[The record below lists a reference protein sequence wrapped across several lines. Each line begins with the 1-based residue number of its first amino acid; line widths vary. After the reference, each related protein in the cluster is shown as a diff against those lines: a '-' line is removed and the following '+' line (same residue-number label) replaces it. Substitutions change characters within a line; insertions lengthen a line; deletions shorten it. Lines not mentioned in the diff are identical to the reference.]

1 MKVLIIEDEKEL
13 LSNILKYLSSEN
25 YICESASDYT
35 TADEKIF
42 VNEYDCIIVD
52 IMLPDGSGLNL
63 LEKIKEKDKN
73 TGIIIISAKNS
84 LDDKLYGLEKG
95 SDDYLTKP
103 FHLSEL
109 NARIKA
115 ILRRRQASG
124 LNLIEVNEI
133 IINMDSEEVFVNN
146 KKVDLTLKEYQLLY
160 FFVLN
165 KNKVIRKQS
174 IVERLWPDEYDFNSY
189 DFIYV
194 HLTNLRKK
202 LTAQGCKDYIKTVYG
217 IGYKFI
223 IEE

>member
-13 LSNILKYLSSEN
+13 LKNILSYLSNEH
-25 YICESASDYT
+25 YLCESASDFN
-35 TADEKIF
+35 TASEKIYL
-42 VNEYDCIIVD
+42 NAYDCVIVD
-52 IMLPDGSGLNL
+52 IMLPDGSGLDL

-84 LDDKLYGLEKG
+84 LDDKLFGLEKG

-115 ILRRRQASG
+115 ILRRRQVSG
-124 LNLIEVNEI
+124 QNIIEVNEI
-133 IINMDSEEVFVNN
+133 RIDLDKEEVYVYNH
-146 KKVDLTLKEYQLLY
+146 KIELTTKEFQLLY
-160 FFVLN
+160 FFLLN
-165 KNKVIRKQS
+165 KNRAIRKQS

-189 DFIYV
+189 DFIYT

-202 LTAQGCKDYIKTVYG
+202 LSNAGANDYIKTVYG

-223 IEE
+223 DE

>member
-13 LSNILKYLSSEN
+13 LSNILKYLGSEN
-25 YICESASDYT
+25 YICESASDYA

-52 IMLPDGSGLNL
+52 IMLPDGSGLDL

-73 TGIIIISAKNS
+73 IGIIIISAKNS
-84 LDDKLYGLEKG
+84 LDDKLYGLDKG

-124 LNLIEVNEI
+124 LNIIEVNEI
-133 IINMDSEEVFVNN
+133 SINLDSEEVFVNE
-146 KKVDLTLKEYQLLY
+146 KKVDLTFKEYQLLY

-202 LTAQGCKDYIKTVYG
+202 LTSTGCKDYIKTVYG

-223 IEE
+223 VEE

>member
-1 MKVLIIEDEKEL
+1 MKILIIEDEKEL
-13 LSNILKYLSSEN
+13 LSNILKYLGSEN
-25 YICESASDYT
+25 YLCEWASDYT

-42 VNEYDCIIVD
+42 LNDYDCIIVD
-52 IMLPDGSGLNL
+52 IMLPDGSGLDL

-84 LDDKLYGLEKG
+84 LDDKLYGLDKG

-115 ILRRRQASG
+115 ILRRRLTSG
-124 LNLIEVNEI
+124 QNIIEVNEI
-133 IINMDSEEVFVNN
+133 KLNIDLEEVHVYDE
-146 KKVDLTLKEYQLLY
+146 KIDLTTKEYQLLY
-160 FFVLN
+160 FFMLN

-189 DFIYV
+189 DFIYT

-202 LTAQGCKDYIKTVYG
+202 LSSKGCKDYIKTVYG
-217 IGYKFI
+217 IGYKFVDDN
-223 IEE
+223 

>member
-13 LSNILKYLSSEN
+13 LSNILKYLGNEN
-25 YICESASDYT
+25 YICETASDYA

-42 VNEYDCIIVD
+42 LNDYDCIIVD
-52 IMLPDGSGLNL
+52 IMLPDGSGLDL
-63 LEKIKEKDKN
+63 LEQIKEKDKN

-115 ILRRRQASG
+115 ILRRRQTNG
-124 LNLIEVNEI
+124 QNTIEVNEI
-133 IINMDSEEVFVNN
+133 KLNIDLEEVYVNGE
-146 KKVDLTLKEYQLLY
+146 KVDLTLKEYQMLY

-165 KNKVIRKQS
+165 KDKVIRKQS

-202 LTAQGCKDYIKTVYG
+202 LSAKGCKDYIKTVYG
-217 IGYKFI
+217 IGYKFLV
-223 IEE
+223 EE